1 MNRRFL
7 GAALG
12 LLLGGCA
19 TAGSGAQTQPEIEAG
34 QGAEAQPVSAQQASE
49 PAVHEGGLSFIE
61 DDLDKALALAKAT
74 DRPLVIDLW
83 APWCH
88 TCLSMQHVVFKDPA
102 LLAMEPRFVWL
113 ALDTDRPENAGAI
126 ARFRPEVWPT
136 FYVVSPDGLIQASQA
151 GSTTAKG
158 FREFLVRGED
168 GTRES
173 AALAKDTALWHL
185 RQGDRDVAARRYKR
199 AEAAYRKALSLAP
212 RDWPR
217 APEVLV
223 RLARTLYRQ
232 ERFKACAELALA
244 ELPRAV
250 SGKDAS
256 GSDFTVYASLCA
268 TRLGDKPL
276 AATLRS
282 VLVAPQA
289 SLAWLAAEPT
299 ASLTADDRSDA
310 LSTLREVYIALG
322 RPDDARRA
330 AETQAQLLDAAVEAA
345 PSASA
350 QMTYV
355 WPRSEVYVALGR
367 GEAILPWIHELIAA
381 LPDQYD
387 PPYRA
392 AWVLRKLGRDAEALP
407 LAQRAAELAYGPRKE
422 RIEALVA
429 EISAAMQ
436 D

>member
-1 MNRRFL
+1 MNRL
-7 GAALG
+7 VIAGLSG
-12 LLLGGCA
+12 LLLAACA
-19 TAGSGAQTQPEIEAG
+19 TAAPAPH
-34 QGAEAQPVSAQQASE
+34 AAPVG
-49 PAVHEGGLSFIE
+49 PAPVVDGPGLTFID
-61 DDLDKALALAKAT
+61 DDLDRALALARAT

-102 LLAMEPRFVWL
+102 LEALEPRFVWL

-126 ARFRPEVWPT
+126 ERFRPEAWPT
-136 FYVVSPDGLIQASQA
+136 FYVVSPDGQIQASQV
-151 GSTTAKG
+151 GSTTAEG
-158 FREFLVRGED
+158 FRQFLVRGED
-168 GTRES
+168 GARES
-173 AALAKDTALWHL
+173 AALNESSPLWHL
-185 RQGDRDVAARRYKR
+185 RAGDRDVAAKRYDA
-199 AEAAYRKALSLAP
+199 AESAYREALRLAP

-232 ERFKACAELALA
+232 DRFKACAELALA

-250 SGKDAS
+250 ANRDAT
-256 GSDFTVYASLCA
+256 GADFAVYASLCA
-268 TRLGDKPL
+268 SKLGDKPL

-282 VLVAPQA
+282 VLVAPKA

-299 ASLTADDRSDA
+299 APLTADDRSDA
-310 LSTLREVYIALG
+310 LATLREVYEALE

-330 AETQAQLLDAAVEAA
+330 AEAQADLLDAAVAAA
-345 PSASA
+345 PSAAA

-367 GEAILPWIHELIAA
+367 GEQILPWIHELIAA

-392 AWVLRKLGRDAEALP
+392 AWVLQRLGRAAEALP
-407 LAQRAAELAYGPRKE
+407 LAQRAAALAYGPRKE
-422 RIEALVA
+422 RITALVA

-436 D
+436 P

>member
-1 MNRRFL
+1 MHRIVMA
-7 GAALG
+7 GALG
-12 LLLGGCA
+12 LVLAGCA
-19 TAGSGAQTQPEIEAG
+19 TAARAPTAAVAG
-34 QGAEAQPVSAQQASE
+34 PAPVVDT
-49 PAVHEGGLSFIE
+49 PGLTFIA
-61 DDLDKALALAKAT
+61 DDLDRALALAHAT

-88 TCLSMQHVVFKDPA
+88 TCLSMQQIVFKDPA
-102 LLAMEPRFVWL
+102 LEALEPRFVWL

-126 ARFRPEVWPT
+126 VRFRPEVWPT
-136 FYVVSPDGLIQASQA
+136 FYVVSPDGQIQASQA
-151 GSTTAKG
+151 GATTADG
-158 FREFLVRGED
+158 FRHFLVRGED
-168 GTRES
+168 AARES
-173 AALAKDTALWHL
+173 AALTQDDPLWHL
-185 RQGDRDVAARRYKR
+185 RAGDRDVAAKRYQD
-199 AEAAYRKALSLAP
+199 AESAYREALRLAP

-223 RLARTLYRQ
+223 RLARTLYRLD
-232 ERFKACAELALA
+232 RFKACAELALA

-250 SGKDAS
+250 SNRDAT
-256 GSDFTVYASLCA
+256 GADFAVYASLCA
-268 TRLGDKPL
+268 TKLGDRPL

-282 VLVAPQA
+282 VLVAPTA
-289 SLAWLAAEPT
+289 SLASLTADPT
-299 ASLTADDRSDA
+299 APLTADDRSDA
-310 LSTLREVYIALG
+310 LTTLREVYEALG

-330 AETQAQLLDAAVEAA
+330 AETQRALLDAAVAAA
-345 PSASA
+345 PTATA

-367 GEAILPWIHELIAA
+367 GEEILPWVHELIAA

-407 LAQRAAELAYGPRKE
+407 LAQRAAELAYGPRKA

-429 EISAAMQ
+429 EISAALQ

>member
-1 MNRRFL
+1 MHRFAIA
-7 GAALG
+7 GVLG

-19 TAGSGAQTQPEIEAG
+19 AATPA
-34 QGAEAQPVSAQQASE
+34 
-49 PAVHEGGLSFIE
+49 PAVESPGPEPVVDGPGLTFIE
-61 DDLDKALALAKAT
+61 DDLDRAMALAKAT

-88 TCLSMQHVVFKDPA
+88 TCLSMQHLVFKDPA
-102 LLAMEPRFVWL
+102 LEALESRFVWL
-113 ALDTDRPENAGAI
+113 ALDTDRPENAAAI
-126 ARFRPEVWPT
+126 ERFRPEVWPT
-136 FYVVSPDGLIQASQA
+136 FYVVSPDGQIQASQA
-151 GSTTAKG
+151 GATTAEG
-158 FREFLVRGED
+158 FRQFLVRGED
-168 GTRES
+168 GAREA
-173 AALAKDTALWHL
+173 AALTADNPLWHL
-185 RQGDRDVAARRYKR
+185 RAGDRDVAAQRYAD
-199 AEAAYRKALSLAP
+199 AEDAYREALRLAP

-232 ERFKACAELALA
+232 DRFKACAELALA

-250 SGKDAS
+250 SNRDAT
-256 GSDFTVYASLCA
+256 GADFAVYASICA

-282 VLVAPQA
+282 VLVAPTS

-299 ASLTADDRSDA
+299 APLTADDRSDA
-310 LSTLREVYIALG
+310 LATLRAVYEALD

-330 AETQAQLLDAAVEAA
+330 AESQVAVLDAAVAA
-345 PSASA
+345 ASSPSA

-367 GEAILPWIHELIAA
+367 GEAILPWIHQLITA

-407 LAQRAAELAYGPRKE
+407 LAQRAAELAYGPRKD
-422 RIEALVA
+422 RIDALVA
-429 EISAAMQ
+429 EISAALQ